1 MAVNP
6 AASGGTPQIT
16 GAICQA
22 AQSTGISFD
31 YLLTTAK
38 IESNFNPSAQA
49 STSSAKG
56 LYQFIDQTWLGTMK
70 QDGAALGLG
79 RYAGAIARSAD
90 GHYDVSDPAMRA
102 AILRLRSDPQ
112 VSAMLAG
119 ALTRNNAAL
128 VSSNIGRQPSSGEL
142 YIAHF
147 LGADGAGKLINGA
160 AKQPHARAAAMFPHA
175 AAANHSIFYDA
186 SGRARSVGEVY
197 GKLTRLFRLGP
208 HRCLRAE
215 RCDRCRGRFGF
226 HACASIASAG
236 DRCSG
241 TGESRTKRSS
251 CAGCIGSAAE
261 AASADSIAAD
271 AARTYLA
278 TGHGRDDA
286 GLCEREREA
295 AATAAGTTVLP
306 VDVHGP
312 GQSAFG
318 ADREQSVG
326 CSRQRYA
333 GAAGTVLRSV
343 HRRAAK
349 RAQTPGR
356 QSLIE
361 RLLNGSCPVSMLN
374 STSIPMVNALL
385 SVHR

>member
-16 GAICQA
+16 GAIRQA

-70 QDGAALGLG
+70 QDGPALGMG
-79 RYAGAIARSAD
+79 RYAGAIAKSAD

-160 AKQPHARAAAMFPHA
+160 AKQPRASAAAMFPHA

-197 GKLTRLFRLGP
+197 GKLTRLFDSARTVAFAQSG
-208 HRCLRAE
+208 AT
-215 RCDRCRGRFGF
+215 DV
-226 HACASIASAG
+226 ASASVSTLAPPLPPPVTVAAARVKAAPN
-236 DRCSG
+236 DRPVQV
-241 TGESRTKRSS
+241 
-251 CAGCIGSAAE
+251 ASAAPPKPPAPIPSPPAPPARVSPPDTAGMTQAFE
-261 AASADSIAAD
+261 SANEKLPPPPP
-271 AARTYLA
+271 AR
-278 TGHGRDDA
+278 
-286 GLCEREREA
+286 
-295 AATAAGTTVLP
+295 P
-306 VDVHGP
+306 SF
-312 GQSAFG
+312 QSMFT
-318 ADREQSVG
+318 DRVNQP
-326 CSRQRYA
+326 
-333 GAAGTVLRSV
+333 L
-343 HRRAAK
+343 
-349 RAQTPGR
+349 AQTVNNLWGAPANGAPAPQV
-356 QSLIE
+356 QSFDLFTDVRPNE
-361 RLLNGSCPVSMLN
+361 RKLHGGKV
-374 STSIPMVNALL
+374 
-385 SVHR
+385 

>member
-16 GAICQA
+16 GAIRQA

-197 GKLTRLFRLGP
+197 GKLTRLFDSARTVAFAQSGV
-208 HRCLRAE
+208 A
-215 RCDRCRGRFGF
+215 DVAGGFGF
-226 HACASIASAG
+226 RACTSIASAG

-271 AARTYLA
+271 AVCSYLA

-286 GLCEREREA
+286 GLCERERED

-333 GAAGTVLRSV
+333 GAAGTVLRPV
-343 HRRAAK
+343 HRRAAQ
-349 RAQTPGR
+349 RAQTLGR

>member
-16 GAICQA
+16 GAIRQA

-38 IESNFNPSAQA
+38 IESNFNPFAQA

-160 AKQPHARAAAMFPHA
+160 VKQPHARAAAMFPHA

-197 GKLTRLFRLGP
+197 GKLTRLFDSARTVAFAQSGVTNVAGASVSTLAP
-208 HRCLRAE
+208 PLPAPVTVAAARVKAVPN
-215 RCDRCRGRFGF
+215 DRPVQV
-226 HACASIASAG
+226 ASAAPPKPPAPIPSPPTPSARISPPDTAG
-236 DRCSG
+236 MTQAFVSANEKMPPPPPARPSFQSMFTDRVNQP
-241 TGESRTKRSS
+241 
-251 CAGCIGSAAE
+251 
-261 AASADSIAAD
+261 
-271 AARTYLA
+271 L
-278 TGHGRDDA
+278 
-286 GLCEREREA
+286 
-295 AATAAGTTVLP
+295 
-306 VDVHGP
+306 
-312 GQSAFG
+312 
-318 ADREQSVG
+318 
-326 CSRQRYA
+326 
-333 GAAGTVLRSV
+333 
-343 HRRAAK
+343 
-349 RAQTPGR
+349 AQTVNNLWGAPANGTPAPPV
-356 QSLIE
+356 QSFDLFTDVRPNE
-361 RLLNGSCPVSMLN
+361 RKLLGGK
-374 STSIPMVNALL
+374 A
-385 SVHR
+385 